1 MRSSGP
7 ATEGVLLEYVSAN
20 LILNG
25 KGIEL
30 EELQERMKA
39 MGCVSPLWTLLL
51 PGRFA
56 LSVSGSL
63 TRSRHRNPFWVFQRG
78 SRERPVRIFS
88 PPP

>member
-39 MGCVSPLWTLLL
+39 MGCVSPLRTLLL
-51 PGRFA
+51 PGR
-56 LSVSGSL
+56 
-63 TRSRHRNPFWVFQRG
+63 SRCRFL
-78 SRERPVRIFS
+78 EA
-88 PPP
+88 